1 MKGEST
7 EYMSKNIAVF
17 NNTTGVAESMK
28 SLFAGEGLSM
38 IKAASLNELLLLI

>member
-28 SLFAGEGLSM
+28 SLFAGGIEYDKGCL
-38 IKAASLNELLLLI
+38 AE